1 MKKLN
6 VVVILLLMCFS
17 LVACSSPKEG
27 QTSSESTGL
36 TQSSTETEN
45 ESDAKTEQIVLEP
58 DNPYVEVSDIDF
70 SSCKY
75 ENGYFTGEI
84 SYTSHTTQKYVD
96 EYNDYFY
103 RQIYFGFYDESG
115 NLVGDEIFQDNY
127 LYSREYTYSGTDYVM
142 VATNDEISKVE
153 VLKIVCEKPSNK

>member
-1 MKKLN
+1 MRKLN
-6 VVVILLLMCFS
+6 IVVILLFMCIL

-27 QTSSESTGL
+27 QTPSESTGL
-36 TQSSTETEN
+36 TQLSAETEN
-45 ESDAKTEQIVLEP
+45 ESGAEVEQIVLEP
-58 DNPYVEVSDIDF
+58 DNPYVEVSNIDF

-75 ENGYFTGEI
+75 ENGYFTGEMC
-84 SYTSHTTQKYVD
+84 YTSHTTQKYVD

-115 NLVGDEIFQDNY
+115 NLVGDEISQDNY
-127 LYSREYTYSGTDYVM
+127 LYSREYTYSSTDHVM
-142 VATNDEISKVE
+142 VATNRKIFKVE